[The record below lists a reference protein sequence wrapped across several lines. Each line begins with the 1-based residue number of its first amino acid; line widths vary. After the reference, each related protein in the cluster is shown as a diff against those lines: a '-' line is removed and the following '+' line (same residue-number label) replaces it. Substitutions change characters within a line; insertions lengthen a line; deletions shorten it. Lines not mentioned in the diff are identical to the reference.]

1 MRKRGKCA
9 SHGDCHQPC
18 VGKAQRELVQG
29 HPPCRGA
36 LGSTSI
42 ERMFTRQLLRF
53 LLCQAEDRP
62 ETALVVAEGPGEPAA
77 AAPCSGRVSSPLAP
91 VLLLEQRSFFS
102 PLVTPIA
109 AVCPSWRAA
118 NAPAFRC
125 GLMHFQAF
133 PRLICLSS
141 RSSHPGVGIYL
152 GAAPT
157 RSLQTL
163 AARSGMGWGL
173 SRLFVQI
180 NMWDKDFACT
190 GSPEREQEP
199 HREPS
204 AGNKGAFQRGTGCSG
219 TCRDAGDSGYLCR
232 WQKLLTG
239 RFPLLF
245 SAQRKVLRR
254 YIKIPT
260 AKPSPERGH
269 VLGFLQTFPRASQNP
284 CSS

>member
-1 MRKRGKCA
+1 M
-9 SHGDCHQPC
+9 
-18 VGKAQRELVQG
+18 
-29 HPPCRGA
+29 
-36 LGSTSI
+36 
-42 ERMFTRQLLRF
+42 RQLLRF

-118 NAPAFRC
+118 NAPAFLCRALCC

-133 PRLICLSS
+133 PRLICLPS
-141 RSSHPGVGIYL
+141 RSSHPGVGIYR

-199 HREPS
+199 HQEPS

-239 RFPLLF
+239 CFPLLF

-254 YIKIPT
+254 YIKILT